1 MEVAQLKLEELEAL
15 ANRTR
20 VLLNTVGPYAIH
32 GEPVVAA
39 CARQGTHYLDV
50 TGEAP
55 WVSDMIKKY
64 DGIARSNGAVVS

>member
-1 MEVAQLKLEELEAL
+1 
-15 ANRTR
+15 

-39 CARQGTHYLDV
+39 CARKGTHYLDV

-55 WVSDMIKKY
+55 WVKDMIGKY
-64 DGIARSNGAVVS
+64 DSIARSTGAVVNENNAAQSYG

>member
-1 MEVAQLKLEELEAL
+1 VEVAQLKVEELEAL
-15 ANRTR
+15 AEKSK

-39 CARQGTHYLDV
+39 CARKGTHYLDV

-55 WVSDMIKKY
+55 WVKEMIGKY
-64 DGIARSNGAVVS
+64 NSVAQSTGAVVS